1 MGVTYPRPPLTSST
15 YKSKLTLKDAPER
28 AMKKIDKIRN
38 PFNHLLVVGVI
49 LTLGGCTNSILEP
62 PTLALGLTT
71 MALLLLRINRKN

>member
-15 YKSKLTLKDAPER
+15 DKRKLTLKDAPER
-28 AMKKIDKIRN
+28 VMKKIDKIRN
-38 PFNHLLVVGVI
+38 PFNHLLVVGVM